1 MPRLTPSLPLNRV
14 RTHVV
19 CQDRVSNKE
28 PLTTAKL
35 IESIELSLHKVVGL
49 LGLGTVA
56 KSVEVRVLSAA
67 PISSF

>member
-1 MPRLTPSLPLNRV
+1 M
-14 RTHVV
+14 V